1 MNWIINQKKYQIIGF
16 MGSVFVIT
24 MIDVMLMISS
34 VLMLCA
40 FRAKG
45 ADWYAIALQQQAENE
60 IFFVEKAN
68 EIFFVLNLAVVFV
81 FVYVVASLGIFRTM
95 QLKKKKRCIW
105 TYFMLGY
112 EEKTVRKLLVLDH
125 MIDVTISLIPAIIIF
140 YYTIDLMMQ
149 KDEFSMIMSVINLNW
164 KIGLIQ
170 IVLCFLCVHEIMV
183 FYENYW
189 MRKGRGFYD
198 K

>member
-60 IFFVEKAN
+60 IF
-68 EIFFVLNLAVVFV
+68 L
-81 FVYVVASLGIFRTM
+81 
-95 QLKKKKRCIW
+95 LKKQMK
-105 TYFMLGY
+105 F
-112 EEKTVRKLLVLDH
+112 
-125 MIDVTISLIPAIIIF
+125 
-140 YYTIDLMMQ
+140 
-149 KDEFSMIMSVINLNW
+149 
-164 KIGLIQ
+164 
-170 IVLCFLCVHEIMV
+170 FL
-183 FYENYW
+183 Y
-189 MRKGRGFYD
+189 
-198 K
+198 